1 MRARQLAG
9 RTSGVTSPGLQ
20 LLNAVPPPTPG
31 FPSLAAPC
39 QVGFS
44 PRRWCL
50 TCSQNKTGIAR
61 PCCASRGASQRRA
74 PTQNGTV
81 EIKPICI
88 DERTRLEAYLEPK
101 DPANANKLDLY
112 LLKEIKGKRA
122 PKFDFEGNEGWKMV
136 AYKFKPNPK
145 HGFLRLARHRR
156 PGCYMWAVSCKPG
169 MDCNFDYDFYHNM
182 E

>member
-1 MRARQLAG
+1 MRACGWKCQE
-9 RTSGVTSPGLQ
+9 GLTKRKPCEDSIHTCDA
-20 LLNAVPPPTPG
+20 LTTEDTYDF
-31 FPSLAAPC
+31 FPS
-39 QVGFS
+39 
-44 PRRWCL
+44 
-50 TCSQNKTGIAR
+50 
-61 PCCASRGASQRRA
+61 A

>member
-1 MRARQLAG
+1 MKACGWKCKSGLAKKK
-9 RTSGVTSPGLQ
+9 
-20 LLNAVPPPTPG
+20 TPCKQGKHSCGALSSEDKYG
-31 FPSLAAPC
+31 FHPQAPAN
-39 QVGFS
+39 S
-44 PRRWCL
+44 
-50 TCSQNKTGIAR
+50 
-61 PCCASRGASQRRA
+61 
-74 PTQNGTV
+74 TV
-81 EIKPICI
+81 EAEPVCLS
-88 DERTRLEAYLEPK
+88 RRSVLEAYVEPK
-101 DPANANKLDLY
+101 DPANAGKLDLY